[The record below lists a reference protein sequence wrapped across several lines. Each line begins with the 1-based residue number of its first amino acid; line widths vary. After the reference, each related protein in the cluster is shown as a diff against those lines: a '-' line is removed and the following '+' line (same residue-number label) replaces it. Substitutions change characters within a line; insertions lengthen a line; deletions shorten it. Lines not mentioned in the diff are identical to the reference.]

1 MSMHPK
7 SMQST
12 LGKVRGLGA
21 SHTGAHHFIAQ
32 RLSAIALVPL
42 CLWMVYAV
50 LSLKGADHTTLV
62 AWLNVHG
69 NLVMT
74 VLFLGAAFYHAQL
87 GLQVVV
93 EDYVHGEVNKLV
105 GLILIKFAAIG
116 LAVSSI
122 LAVLSVAFGG

>member
-1 MSMHPK
+1 M
-7 SMQST
+7 SMQSP
-12 LGKVRGLGA
+12 LGRVRGLG
-21 SHTGAHHFIAQ
+21 STNDGVGHFIAQ

-50 LSLKGADHTTLV
+50 LALRGADYLTLI

-74 VLFLGAAFYHAQL
+74 VLFIGAAFYHAQL

-93 EDYVHGEVNKLV
+93 EDYIHCEVKKLTA
-105 GLILIKFAAIG
+105 LLLIKFGALG